1 MWTFNST
8 IPDKFANSTPAH
20 TPAHTLAHT
29 PPFKIRAVQDGAS
42 PNQCTLSDF
51 DASFIAEA
59 ARGSSHP
66 APKLM
71 RKWIDAMQ
79 LSKRPSNATLGVSP
93 LGRKAMSAKVLSL
106 SREGIRASVRV
117 EPSVIK
123 ILEDFLDEAR
133 CGEII
138 AGAIVLVRKN
148 ATICSAISAPHGGRH
163 HLVAACN
170 YLKQDIIAETDN

>member
-1 MWTFNST
+1 LDDFT
-8 IPDKFANSTPAH
+8 AAH
-20 TPAHTLAHT
+20 
-29 PPFKIRAVQDGAS
+29 
-42 PNQCTLSDF
+42 
-51 DASFIAEA
+51 IAEA
-59 ARGSSHP
+59 A
-66 APKLM
+66 PKLITKGM
-71 RKWIDAMQ
+71 DAMQ
-79 LSKRPSNATLGVSP
+79 LSKSPSTATVSVSP
-93 LGRKAMSAKVLSL
+93 QGRKAISAKVLRL

-148 ATICSAISAPHGGRH
+148 ATMCSAISAPHGGRH

>member
-1 MWTFNST
+1 MWRSLFPT
-8 IPDKFANSTPAH
+8 NSTPVP
-20 TPAHTLAHT
+20 TPVPTLT
-29 PPFKIRAVQDGAS
+29 PTQPFDPPPRFQDGAS
-42 PNQCTLSDF
+42 PNQRTFND
-51 DASFIAEA
+51 FIAAHIAE
-59 ARGSSHP
+59 P
-66 APKLM
+66 APKLITGGM
-71 RKWIDAMQ
+71 DAMQ
-79 LSKRPSNATLGVSP
+79 LSKHRSTATVSVSP
-93 LGRKAMSAKVLSL
+93 QGRKAISAKVLRL

-117 EPSVIK
+117 EPGVIK

-163 HLVAACN
+163 HLVAACD

>member
-20 TPAHTLAHT
+20 TLAHT
-29 PPFKIRAVQDGAS
+29 PPFNIRAVQDGAS

-51 DASFIAEA
+51 DASFIAEG

-79 LSKRPSNATLGVSP
+79 LSKRLSNAAVTASSQ
-93 LGRKAMSAKVLSL
+93 GRAEIGGKVLNL
-106 SREGIRASVRV
+106 NREGIRASVRV
-117 EPSVIK
+117 DP
-123 ILEDFLDEAR
+123 
-133 CGEII
+133 
-138 AGAIVLVRKN
+138 
-148 ATICSAISAPHGGRH
+148 
-163 HLVAACN
+163 
-170 YLKQDIIAETDN
+170 